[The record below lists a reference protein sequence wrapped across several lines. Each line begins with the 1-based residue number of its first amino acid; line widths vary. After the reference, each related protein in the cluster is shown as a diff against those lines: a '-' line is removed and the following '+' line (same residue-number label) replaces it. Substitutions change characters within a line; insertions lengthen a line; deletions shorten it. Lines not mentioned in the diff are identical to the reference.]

1 MVNEALLD
9 AERGPREALG
19 VKLRQLRKARGW
31 TQEDLADRSAYSA
44 THISAVETGRKPPTL
59 RLSRDLDRI
68 FELSEDTFERNFY
81 SLRNGA
87 LLEGFAAY
95 AKEEERAVEIR
106 LFQIGL
112 VPGLLQT
119 PAYARALAEADVRRG
134 LITEA
139 QADHRLAYLA
149 KRQASLERQRP
160 PMLLVIMD
168 ESCLRH
174 WVGGDDVMHE
184 QFDALV
190 AFAARRNAV
199 LQVAPHTMGEARP
212 FNLPVNLLTM
222 ADGSHVGYAESQA
235 QGHVE
240 REPSRLLSIRASYHH
255 LMAEALS
262 ASATVALINQARKG
276 KQ

>member
-1 MVNEALLD
+1 
-9 AERGPREALG
+9 
-19 VKLRQLRKARGW
+19 
-31 TQEDLADRSAYSA
+31 
-44 THISAVETGRKPPTL
+44 
-59 RLSRDLDRI
+59 
-68 FELSEDTFERNFY
+68 
-81 SLRNGA
+81 
-87 LLEGFAAY
+87 FAAY

-106 LFQIGL
+106 LFEIGL
-112 VPGLLQT
+112 MPGLLQT

>member
-1 MVNEALLD
+1 MNEALLD
-9 AERGPREALG
+9 ADRGPREALG
-19 VKLRQLRKARGW
+19 VKLRQLRKAHGW
-31 TQEDLADRSAYSA
+31 TQEELADRSAYSA
-44 THISAVETGRKPPTL
+44 THISAIETGRKPPTL

-68 FELSEDTFERNFY
+68 FGLSEDTFERDFY
-81 SLRNGA
+81 SLRDGA

-95 AKEEERAVEIR
+95 VKEEERAVEIR

-119 PAYARALAEADVRRG
+119 PEYARALAEADVWRG
-134 LITEA
+134 LISED
-139 QADHRLAYLA
+139 QAAHRLAYLA
-149 KRQASLERQRP
+149 KRQASLQRQRP
-160 PMLLVIMD
+160 PMMLVVMD

-174 WVGGDDVMHE
+174 QVGGDGVMRD
-184 QFDALV
+184 QFEALS
-190 AFAARRNAV
+190 AFAARPNSV
-199 LQVAPHTMGEARP
+199 LQVAPHTLGEARP

-222 ADGSHVGYAESQA
+222 TDGTQVAYEESQI

-240 REPSRLLSIRASYHH
+240 REPSRLLGIRAAYHH

-276 KQ
+276 KL